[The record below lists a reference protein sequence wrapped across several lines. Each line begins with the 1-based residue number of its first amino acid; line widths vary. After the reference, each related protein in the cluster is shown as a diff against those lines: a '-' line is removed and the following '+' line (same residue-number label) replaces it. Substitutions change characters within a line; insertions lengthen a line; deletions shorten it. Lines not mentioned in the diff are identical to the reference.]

1 MRWGSVLSLS
11 GAALVLLLQ
20 GQPVLS
26 NIEIQPTSIGM
37 WLCVPSCWIGPSLTM
52 LRLAHGGW

>member
-20 GQPVLS
+20 GQLALS
-26 NIEIQPTSIGM
+26 NIEITPTSIGM
-37 WLCVPSCWIGPSLTM
+37 WLCVM
-52 LRLAHGGW
+52 LCCVGLADHA